1 MAGTFRHL
9 LLLTLFV
16 GLTCGLTGVSAQT
29 GGAKVPV
36 EGGGAAD
43 FAGGVSALTGKWV
56 EGQLGQTVWTYTG
69 SYANGNG
76 SRVTYQFSP
85 DGTVQY
91 ASITDASTAECRHLT
106 YVVKKGR
113 ASLDGDTLTIKWGR
127 GLLTR
132 EIFCGRANNSRET
145 IRGETETLKVAFK
158 NSSNGQSRQLCIGL
172 KVAGTCYNR
181 AE

>member
-1 MAGTFRHL
+1 MTSKFRHL

-29 GGAKVPV
+29 GGGNVPV

-43 FAGGVSALTGKWV
+43 SVGDLSALTGKWV
-56 EGQLGQTVWTYTG
+56 GGQLGVTAWSHTG

-76 SRVTYQFSP
+76 SRVTYQFLP
-85 DGTVQY
+85 GGTVEY
-91 ASITDASTAECRHLT
+91 ASVTDASTADCRNLT
-106 YVVKKGR
+106 YIVKKGR
-113 ASLDGDTLTIKWGR
+113 VSVSGDTLTIKWGR

-132 EIFCGRANNSRET
+132 ELFCGRANNSKET
-145 IRGETETLKVAFK
+145 IRGETETLKFAFK
-158 NSSNGQSRQLCIGL
+158 NPSYGKRQLCTGV
-172 KVAGTCYNR
+172 KVAETCYSR